1 MTRSP
6 AELKVPEGEAPD
18 TLKARLD
25 AHYRCKQEHT
35 RQVVRTYL
43 DSFDWRVDRASG
55 RLAHTQ
61 EEGRGSELLWA
72 DRATG
77 EILHRLAVASP
88 PRFFQELPPSP
99 LRDRLASV
107 LQMRALLPVI
117 RLESRFTLLRV
128 LDDEEKTLVRLE
140 LEEAHFSSPDA
151 SQGGS
156 LPGRLRLMPVKGYEQ
171 DYQRVAALLESVYE
185 AAGPSPMDAALQA
198 IGRSPGDYSSSL
210 DYDLRPDTR
219 ADLATKEIHLGL
231 LKTLESNIEGTQA
244 NLDSEFLHDLRVAT
258 RRIRSALSQI
268 PGVFPA
274 EVTERFKTGYAW
286 VQEITGPVRD
296 MDVYLLALDDYRAD
310 LPDFLQDALDPLR
323 AFLET
328 HYAAE
333 QRALAKELDSP
344 QLDKLLKD
352 YRAFLEA
359 PVPEQPLAANAPRPI
374 KELADERIWKMYRRV
389 IAEGRAIQDQSPAEE
404 LHELRKSCKK
414 LRYLLEFFAS
424 LYPEKRINA
433 LVKIMKSLLDNLGAF
448 QDLAVQAHTL
458 QHYAAQMVTEREV
471 KADTLLAMGAL
482 IGGLIQRQQEA
493 RARFAEVFEGF
504 DTPEHQ
510 VLFKS
515 LFRGAPA

>member
-1 MTRSP
+1 MTKSP
-6 AELKVPEGEAPD
+6 AELKVPEGEAPG
-18 TLKARLD
+18 TLKARLE
-25 AHYRCKQEHT
+25 AHYPCKQEHT

-43 DSFDWRVDRASG
+43 DSFDWRVHRASG
-55 RLAHTQ
+55 RLVHTQ

-77 EILHRLAVASP
+77 EILHRLTAASP
-88 PRFFQELPPSP
+88 PRFFQDLPPGP
-99 LRDRLASV
+99 LRDRLAPV
-107 LQMRALLPVI
+107 LEMRALLPVI
-117 RLESRFTLLRV
+117 RLESRFTLLRL

-140 LEEAHFSSPDA
+140 LEEAQFSSPDG
-151 SQGGS
+151 SQVGN
-156 LPGRLRLMPVKGYEQ
+156 LAGRLRLLPVKGYEQ
-171 DYQRVAALLESVYE
+171 DYQRVASLLADAYE

-198 IGRSPGDYSSSL
+198 IGRSPGDYSSGL
-210 DYDLRPDTR
+210 DYRLRPDTR

-231 LKTLESNIEGTQA
+231 LKTLEANIEGTQA

-274 EVTERFKTGYAW
+274 EVTERFKTGFAW

-310 LPDFLQDALDPLR
+310 LPDFLQNALDPLGV
-323 AFLET
+323 FLGA
-328 HYAAE
+328 HYATE
-333 QRALAKELDSP
+333 QRALAGELGSP
-344 QLDKLLKD
+344 QFEKLLKE

-359 PVPEQPLAANAPRPI
+359 PVPAQPLAANATRPI
-374 KELADERIWKMYRRV
+374 KALADERIWKMYRRV
-389 IAEGRAIQDQSPAEE
+389 VAEGRAIHDQSPAEE

-414 LRYLLEFFAS
+414 LRYLLEFFSS

-458 QHYAAQMVTEREV
+458 QHYAAQMVEEGEV
-471 KADTLLAMGAL
+471 KADTLLAIGAL
-482 IGGLIQRQQEA
+482 IGGLIRLQLEA
-493 RARFAEVFEGF
+493 RDRFAEIFAGF
-504 DTPEHQ
+504 DTADHQ
-510 VLFKS
+510 ALFKS